1 MRVDDLKTYLAANIA
16 PHIASRTTAEL
27 PLVTPTATMIEAHEF
42 NELTGSLMLALDEGT
57 EESEWLTTTTRDT
70 RQTVDVLIFVQGGTK
85 EGDRARLP
93 LYADAVIACL
103 KNSPD
108 YNGVKAREFYDGV
121 EAKDDIK
128 AAKVTFEFRWEE

>member
-27 PLVTPTATMIEAHEF
+27 PLVTPSVIEAHGF
-42 NELTGSLMLALDEGT
+42 NEYVAPLMIALDEGT

-70 RQTVDVLIFVQGGTK
+70 RQAVDVLIFVQGGTK

-103 KNSPD
+103 KTSPD
-108 YNGVKAREFYDGV
+108 YNGVKGREFYDGV